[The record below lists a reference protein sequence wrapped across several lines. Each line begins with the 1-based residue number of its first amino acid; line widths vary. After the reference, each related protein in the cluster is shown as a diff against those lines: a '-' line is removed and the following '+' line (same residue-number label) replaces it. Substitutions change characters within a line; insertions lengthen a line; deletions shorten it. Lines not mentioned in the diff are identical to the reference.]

1 MTINVLVLTGHGIN
15 CEQETAH
22 AFQLAGA
29 TPYIMHIDD
38 FLTLESFDKF
48 KIIAFPGGFS
58 FGDEIRS
65 GKIIAEKIKSKQKDN
80 LENFIK
86 KGFPIIG
93 ICNGFQILTELGIFK
108 DRGNFSL
115 AENIQH
121 EFINSWIKLSL
132 NESDSFWFKDINED
146 FFMPIRHKEGRITGV
161 IGSLKST
168 LTYSTDVNG
177 SLKNIAG
184 LTNSQ
189 GNVLGLMP
197 HPEAAVSPFM
207 LPINKEKSNLNIK
220 LFKNAVDYAGELNH
234 V

>member
-29 TPYIMHIDD
+29 IPYIMHIDD
-38 FLTLESFDKF
+38 FLSLESFDKF

-80 LENFIK
+80 LEKFIN
-86 KGFPIIG
+86 KGVPVIG
-93 ICNGFQILTELGIFK
+93 IRNGFQILTELGIFK

-115 AENIQH
+115 AENSHH
-121 EFINSWIKLSL
+121 EFINSWVKLTL
-132 NESDSFWFKDINED
+132 NDPSSFWFKDIHED
-146 FFMPIRHKEGRITGV
+146 LYMPIRHKEGRITGE
-161 IGSLKST
+161 IESLKST
-168 LTYSTDVNG
+168 LIYKDSING

-184 LTNSQ
+184 LTNSK

-197 HPEAAVSPFM
+197 HPEAAVSPLT
-207 LPINKEKSNLNIK
+207 LPNQKKKSNLNIK
-220 LFKNAVDYAGELNH
+220 IFKNAVDYAGELNH